1 MTINEII
8 HKPDRNTKNATI
20 HLDYDEIRDIANML
34 CSVTKQNEYQTE
46 NYKTLH
52 RDFFLLFELVKNGC
66 IDGFT
71 CEHLSLLNKQIN
83 DSKVIKDTKG

>member
-20 HLDYDEIRDIANML
+20 YLDYDEIRDIANML

-46 NYKTLH
+46 SYKKLH

-71 CEHLSLLNKQIN
+71 CEHLFQLDKKIN
-83 DSKVIKDTKG
+83 EGKIIKDTRA